1 MSDRAKTP
9 DFSFLKLAFTQKSD
23 HSPYH
28 NLGSVAQELREYEQA
43 RTHYQQALDI
53 YIEFNDRYEQ
63 AGTYHNLAWIIH
75 EG

>member
-1 MSDRAKTP
+1 
-9 DFSFLKLAFTQKSD
+9 
-23 HSPYH
+23 
-28 NLGSVAQELREYEQA
+28 VAQELREYEQA